1 MIEPPQISA
10 EQLAVALQEWR
21 ARLGAAAVLEGPTA
35 QQRYGRCT
43 TGHARV
49 IPAGLRPCSV
59 PEIVAILEVAR
70 RYAIALYPIST
81 GHNWGYGSAVPVSDG
96 CVVLDLSGLDR
107 ILDMD
112 AELGLVT
119 VEPGV
124 TQRML
129 HEFLERNRLPFL
141 VPVTGGGPNCSL
153 VGNALERGY
162 GITPYAD
169 HTAAVT
175 AIEAVL
181 PNGRIYRSA
190 LSEAG
195 GELANRAFKWGIGLY
210 LDGLFAQG
218 NLGIVTRMTIA
229 LARRPERIEAFLFSI
244 AQEPALV
251 PVVPAVQRLLRELGG
266 VAGAV
271 NLMNSRRM
279 LAMITPYP
287 ELGAASDGILPP
299 ERVAAMAAQHRV
311 MAWTGFGAL
320 YGTAAV
326 VRAARRTVRRV
337 LRPVVSRLTFM
348 TPRGA
353 ARLHNTLSW
362 VPRLRHG
369 PLTRRARAL
378 DAAMQLVA
386 GHPSEIALP
395 LAYWRSAPPP
405 ADAELDPARDG
416 SGLIWYSPLVPM
428 RAELVARY
436 VGIVGEVCA
445 AYAIEPLIT
454 LTSLSERCFD
464 SSVPLLFDT
473 SDPGAAARAR
483 SCYLALLDAGRREGF
498 LPYRLS
504 AHEMGWLTAGDAPC
518 WEMAAAIKA
527 ALDPDGMIAP
537 GRYVGT
543 GRPPG

>member
-1 MIEPPQISA
+1 V
-10 EQLAVALQEWR
+10 LA
-21 ARLGAAAVLEGPTA
+21 GAAA
-35 QQRYGRCT
+35 QQHYGRCT
-43 TGHARV
+43 TGRERT
-49 IPAGLRPCSV
+49 IPAALRPRSV
-59 PEIVAILEVAR
+59 AEIVAILEVAR
-70 RYAIALYPIST
+70 RHVIPLYPIST
-81 GHNWGYGSAVPVSDG
+81 GHNWGYGSAVPVSDD

-107 ILDMD
+107 IVEMD
-112 AELGLVT
+112 RELGLVT

-129 HEFLERNRLPFL
+129 YEFLEHNRLPFL

-153 VGNALERGY
+153 LGNALERGY

-195 GELANRAFKWGIGLY
+195 GELVDRAFKWGIGLY
-210 LDGLFAQG
+210 LDGLFAQS

-229 LARRPERIEAFLFSI
+229 LARRPERIEAFLFGLTPE
-244 AQEPALV
+244 AGLAKA
-251 PVVPAVQRLLRELGG
+251 VPAVQRVLRELGG
-266 VAGAV
+266 VAGSI

-279 LAMITPYP
+279 LAMITRYP
-287 ELGAASDGILPP
+287 ERGEMRDGILPA
-299 ERVAAMAAQHRV
+299 ELVAEMAAQHRV

-326 VRAARRTVRRV
+326 VRAARQTIRQV
-337 LRPVVSRLTFM
+337 LRPAVSRLTFM

-353 ARLHNTLSW
+353 GRLHRALSR

-369 PLTRRARAL
+369 PLSRRARAL

-386 GHPSEIALP
+386 GCPSEVALP
-395 LAYWRSAPPP
+395 LAYWRSATPP
-405 ADAELDPARDG
+405 AGAELDPARDG

-428 RAELVARY
+428 RAEPVERY
-436 VGIVGEVCA
+436 VGIVGKVCA
-445 AYAIEPLIT
+445 AHAIEPLIT

-464 SSVPLLFDT
+464 SSVPLLFDRN
-473 SDPGAAARAR
+473 DRDAGVRAR
-483 SCYLALLDAGRREGF
+483 SCYRALLEAGRAEGF
-498 LPYRLS
+498 VPYRLS
-504 AHEMGWLTAGDAPC
+504 AHEMAWLTAGDAPC
-518 WEMAAAIKA
+518 WEMAEAIKA
-527 ALDPDGMIAP
+527 ALDPTGIIAP
-537 GRYVGT
+537 ARYIGT
-543 GRPPG
+543 R